1 MEDILGLST
10 RPKNDDT
17 KRIKKLVRDAWTVPE
32 EVVIMVSELRC
43 HDEDCPDVET
53 VIALMAGPGEP
64 VKVKIGKPMGELN
77 FEMIASHR
85 PVWLLLQ
92 VMLVIANV
100 KNAFPIIACRFN
112 GG

>member
-64 VKVKIGKPMGELN
+64 LKVKIGKPMDELN
-77 FEMIASHR
+77 FEIIASHR
-85 PVWLLLQ
+85 PV
-92 VMLVIANV
+92 
-100 KNAFPIIACRFN
+100 
-112 GG
+112 

>member
-1 MEDILGLST
+1 MGDILGLST

-53 VIALMAGPGEP
+53 ISSV
-64 VKVKIGKPMGELN
+64 
-77 FEMIASHR
+77 
-85 PVWLLLQ
+85 
-92 VMLVIANV
+92 
-100 KNAFPIIACRFN
+100 N
-112 GG
+112 GCP

>member
-1 MEDILGLST
+1 MKDILGLST

-17 KRIKKLVRDAWTVPE
+17 KRIKKLIRDAWTVPE

-77 FEMIASHR
+77 FEIIASHR
-85 PVWLLLQ
+85 PV
-92 VMLVIANV
+92 
-100 KNAFPIIACRFN
+100 
-112 GG
+112 